1 MTVSEPAAPASSA
14 GARATSRWRPS
25 RAGILNVWRYYDEV
39 FEFHKGRL
47 LLRGP
52 NGTGKSKALELL
64 LPFLFDANLRANRLS
79 TFGSS
84 ERTMHWNLMGEG
96 TAGVT
101 RVGYVWLEFQAGDD
115 EWFSCGARLQ
125 ASRHTSTVH
134 ADYFTTS
141 RRIGVD
147 GGIALVNDSGQ
158 PLTKAALTEA
168 LGADGAVHPTAA
180 DHREAVRGALFPDLS
195 EQRFEALLTALL
207 QLRTPKLSE
216 RLDPNLLS
224 TLLSRALPP
233 LGRTEIAE
241 LAEGFERLDQQR
253 EHLTRLDA
261 EVRAAETVADRQ
273 RTYAQRVLRATAS
286 EVLAA
291 TSELERLSAAAKDSA
306 GRYEQAVAD
315 REATEARQAE
325 LAQDA
330 ERTQARIDGLADGER
345 DRQGREPDRLR
356 TEATAAD
363 RFAAGLREQ
372 AEQRAEQAARDAERA
387 ESAEHRATSASAA
400 AQRAEQD
407 ARRHAERV
415 GLAGT
420 FQEVAGTEDRQ
431 RTRRLLRAAVRS
443 RHDLIA
449 EVRAELDRHDAA
461 VAARTGAE
469 HELEQARTDLAA
481 ATDRR
486 TAAAEAHDAAVRDQ
500 VELIRTWAA
509 RLTELP
515 VPDVDEIAAHADSR
529 TALLEHLR
537 PGYLAAAD
545 GLAQRHAADVA
556 RSQERRDRHAAL
568 TALREEL
575 REHADLPPPAPD
587 ARTADRAE
595 RPGAPLWRLVAFRNG
610 VTPDVQANVE
620 AALQAAGLLDAWVSP
635 EGVLAVAGHDTF
647 LDPARL
653 HPVDGPSLVE
663 VLRPESAGPVDR
675 DRIWSVLHGIGY
687 GTDRFDAEPDVGG
700 RHRGPEA
707 DPVVA
712 VAPDGRWRVA
722 GLAGSGDKP
731 EAAHVGAAA
740 RDRARRRRIAEL
752 DRSIGELDG
761 ELAELDTTADALT
774 RRRDAL
780 HAEWNAVPDDTAVQ
794 ETRRAADVA
803 EAEVAARDDAVR
815 RRAARVS
822 EAAETARLS
831 GNRLATLAAGRGLPA
846 DRPALEELDTRVAGF
861 TDSAEVWLDARFE
874 ADNDRRT
881 AEAAA
886 DVAKR
891 AEDVAAER
899 RSEAAEAELAALRLT
914 ERADAV
920 RGALDT
926 GHQQVLDELA
936 RLRAH
941 LLELDGRRA
950 QGSDRLV
957 EIAGRIGSLS
967 NQCAADADRRDAA
980 FADRDA
986 AAERLRR
993 RAAAGFADDAGIDL
1007 DLSTADG
1014 VDAALGAA
1022 REIAA
1027 TWAKTPHSTKNRTD
1041 ALGRLNEAIYDGRQV
1056 LAERADLELE
1066 PDDDVQVFVATLDGV
1081 RVGATGLRD
1090 ALHAE
1095 RDRAR
1100 DDITGAERDLF
1111 DKTLTGDTRRHLAA
1125 RIRQAGELVDTM
1137 NTRLKRVRTASKVA
1151 VQLVWEVDPNLPA
1164 GTQTAR
1170 ELLLTDPAR
1179 LTDADKDVLHAFFRG
1194 RIDEVKQ
1201 DNAAASWEG
1210 QLAQVFDYTA
1220 WHRFGVK
1227 IDRANGDGWQLLTKR
1242 LHGALSGG
1250 EKAIALHLPLFAAV
1264 AAHYQAVPAAP
1275 RFILLDEV
1283 FVGVDA
1289 TNRGQVFDLL
1299 TALDLDLVLTS
1310 DHEWCTYR
1318 ELDGIAI
1325 HQLITGDGD
1334 DAVTT
1339 ARFVWDGR
1347 ALAERRGAS

>member
-1 MTVSEPAAPASSA
+1 MTVSEPAAPASSD

-39 FEFHKGRL
+39 FEFHRGRL

-79 TFGSS
+79 TFGSA

-96 TAGVT
+96 ANGVT
-101 RVGYVWLEFQAGDD
+101 RVGYVWLEFQAGAD

-125 ASRHTSTVH
+125 ASRHTTTVH
-134 ADYFTTS
+134 ADYFTTR

-147 GGIALVNDSGQ
+147 GGVALVNDSGQ
-158 PLTKAALTEA
+158 PLTKTALTEA
-168 LGADGAVHPTAA
+168 LGADGTVHPTAA
-180 DHREAVRGALFPDLS
+180 DHREAVRAALFPDLS
-195 EQRFEALLTALL
+195 EQRFEALITALL

-261 EVRAAETVADRQ
+261 EVRAAEAVADRQ
-273 RTYAQRVLRATAS
+273 RTYAQRVLRATAA
-286 EVLAA
+286 EVLSA
-291 TSELERLSAAAKDSA
+291 TAELERLSAAAKDSA
-306 GRYEQAVAD
+306 DLHEQAVAE
-315 REATEARQAE
+315 REAAEAGKAG
-325 LAQDA
+325 LAQDV

-345 DRQGREPDRLR
+345 YRQGGETDRLH
-356 TEATAAD
+356 TDATTAG

-372 AEQRAEQAARDAERA
+372 AERRAEQAARDAERA
-387 ESAEHRATSASAA
+387 EQAEQRATSASAA
-400 AQRAEQD
+400 AQRAEHD

-415 GLAGT
+415 GLAGA

-461 VAARTGAE
+461 LAARTGAE
-469 HELEQARTDLAA
+469 HELEQARADLAA

-486 TAAAEAHDAAVRDQ
+486 TAAAEAHDTAVRHQD
-500 VELIRTWAA
+500 ELVRAWAA
-509 RLTELP
+509 RLAELP
-515 VPDVDEIAAHADSR
+515 VPDVDEVAAHADSR
-529 TALLEHLR
+529 AALLDQLR
-537 PGYLAAAD
+537 PGHLAAAD
-545 GLAQRHAADVA
+545 GLAQRHAAEVA
-556 RSQERRDRHAAL
+556 RRQERRDRHAEL
-568 TALREEL
+568 TAQREKL
-575 REHADLPPPAPD
+575 REHSDLPRPEPA
-587 ARTADRAE
+587 ARTADRTG

-610 VTPDVQANVE
+610 VAPGVQAKVE
-620 AALQAAGLLDAWVSP
+620 AALEAAGLLDAWVSP
-635 EGVLAVAGHDTF
+635 EGVLDVDGHDTF

-653 HPVDGPSLVE
+653 HPVDGTSLVE

-687 GTDRFDAEPDVGG
+687 GAERFDTGPDAGG

-712 VAPDGRWRVA
+712 VAPDGRWRIA
-722 GLAGSGDKP
+722 GLAGSADKA
-731 EAAHVGAAA
+731 EAAHLGAAA

-761 ELAELDTTADALT
+761 ELAELDTGVDALT

-780 HAEWNAVPDDTAVQ
+780 HAEWNAVPDDAAVQ

-803 EAEVAARDDAVR
+803 EAEVAARDDAVSSR
-815 RRAARVS
+815 VARVS
-822 EAAETARLS
+822 ETAETARLS
-831 GNRLATLAAGRGLPA
+831 GNRLAGLAAERGLPA
-846 DRPALEELDTRVAGF
+846 DRPALEELDTRVEGF
-861 TDSAEVWLDARFE
+861 TDSAAAWLDARFE
-874 ADNDRRT
+874 ADNDRRAADT
-881 AEAAA
+881 AA

-891 AEDVAAER
+891 AEDGAAQR
-899 RSEAAEAELAALRLT
+899 RSEAAEAELTALRLT

-926 GHQQVLDELA
+926 GHQQALDEVAL
-936 RLRAH
+936 LRAH
-941 LLELDGRRA
+941 LLELHR
-950 QGSDRLV
+950 QHEQVSERLV

-967 NQCAADADRRDAA
+967 TRSAAVADRRDAA
-980 FADRDA
+980 LAARDA
-986 AAERLRR
+986 AAERLRS
-993 RAAAGFADDAGIDL
+993 RATAGFADDAGIDL
-1007 DLSTADG
+1007 ELSTTDG
-1014 VDAALGAA
+1014 RTAALAA
-1022 REIAA
+1022 ASEIAD
-1027 TWAKTPHSTKNRTD
+1027 TWAKTPHGTKNLAD
-1041 ALGRLNEAIYDGRQV
+1041 ALGRLNEAVYDSRQV

-1066 PDDDVQVFVATLDGV
+1066 PDDDVQVFAATLDGV
-1081 RVGATGLRD
+1081 RLGATGLRD
-1090 ALHAE
+1090 ALRAE

-1100 DDITGAERDLF
+1100 DDITGAEHDLF
-1111 DKTLTGDTRRHLAA
+1111 DQTLTGDTRRHLAA

-1164 GTQTAR
+1164 GTQNAR

-1179 LTDADKDVLHAFFRG
+1179 LTDADKDALHDFFRD
-1194 RIDEVKQ
+1194 RIAEAKQ

-1227 IDRANGDGWQLLTKR
+1227 IDRANGEGWQLLTKR

-1347 ALAERRGAS
+1347 ALAEQRGAS

>member
-1 MTVSEPAAPASSA
+1 MTVSEPAEPAPSA
-14 GARATSRWRPS
+14 GARATTSRWRPS

-96 TAGVT
+96 AAGVT
-101 RVGYVWLEFQAGDD
+101 RVGYVWLEFQAGDG

-134 ADYFTTS
+134 ADYFTTG

-147 GGIALVNDSGQ
+147 GGLALVNDSGQ

-168 LGADGAVHPTAA
+168 LGADGTVHPTAA

-195 EQRFEALLTALL
+195 EQRFEALITALL

-241 LAEGFERLDQQR
+241 LAEGFERLDRQR

-261 EVRAAETVADRQ
+261 EVRAAEAVADRQ
-273 RTYAQRVLRATAS
+273 RTYAQRVLRATAAG
-286 EVLAA
+286 VLSA
-291 TSELERLSAAAKDSA
+291 TSELERLSDAAKGSA
-306 GRYEQAVAD
+306 GQHEQAVAD
-315 REATEARQAE
+315 REATEAEKTE

-330 ERTQARIDGLADGER
+330 ERTQARIDGLADSER
-345 DRQGREPDRLR
+345 YRQGQEPDRLH
-356 TEATAAD
+356 TEATAAV
-363 RFAAGLREQ
+363 RFAAGLRDQ

-415 GLAGT
+415 GLAGA

-486 TAAAEAHDAAVRDQ
+486 TAAAEAHDAAVQRQD
-500 VELIRTWAA
+500 ELVRTWAA
-509 RLTELP
+509 RLAELP
-515 VPDVDEIAAHADSR
+515 VPGADEVAAHADCR

-545 GLAQRHAADVA
+545 GLAQQHAAGVA
-556 RSQERRDRHAAL
+556 RRQECRDRHAEL
-568 TALREEL
+568 TARRESLRE
-575 REHADLPPPAPD
+575 RADLPPAAPA
-587 ARTADRAE
+587 ARTADRVE

-610 VTPDVQANVE
+610 VAPGVQAKVE
-620 AALQAAGLLDAWVSP
+620 AALQAAGLLDAWMSP
-635 EGVLAVAGHDTF
+635 EGVLDVDGHDTF

-653 HPVDGPSLVE
+653 HAVDGSSLVE

-687 GTDRFDAEPDVGG
+687 GAERFDADAGG

-707 DPVVA
+707 DPIVA

-722 GLAGSGDKP
+722 GLAGSSDKP

-752 DRSIGELDG
+752 DGWIGELDG
-761 ELAELDTTADALT
+761 ELAELDTTAEALT

-780 HAEWNAVPDDTAVQ
+780 HAEWNAVPDDAAVQ

-803 EAEVAARDDAVR
+803 EAEVAARDDAVS
-815 RRAARVS
+815 RRAAQVS
-822 EAAETARLS
+822 ETAEIARLS
-831 GNRLATLAAGRGLPA
+831 GNRLATLAAERGLPA
-846 DRPALEELDTRVAGF
+846 DRPALEELDTRVEGF

-881 AEAAA
+881 ADTAA

-891 AEDVAAER
+891 AEDIAAER
-899 RSEAAEAELAALRLT
+899 RSEAAAAELAALRLT

-920 RGALDT
+920 RDALDT
-926 GHQQVLDELA
+926 GHQQALDEMA
-936 RLRAH
+936 RLRGH
-941 LLELDGRRA
+941 LLDLDGQRE
-950 QGSDRLV
+950 QVSERLV

-967 NQCAADADRRDAA
+967 NQRAADADRRDAA
-980 FADRDA
+980 LADRDA
-986 AAERLRR
+986 AADRLRG

-1007 DLSTADG
+1007 DLSTTDD
-1014 VDAALGAA
+1014 VTAALAAA

-1027 TWAKTPHSTKNRTD
+1027 TWPKTPHSTKNLTD
-1041 ALGRLNEAIYDGRQV
+1041 ALGRLNEAIYDSRQV

-1081 RVGATGLRD
+1081 RGGATGLRD

-1151 VQLVWEVDPNLPA
+1151 VQLVWDVDPNLPA

-1170 ELLLTDPAR
+1170 ELLLTDPAQ
-1179 LTDADKDVLHAFFRG
+1179 LTGADKDALHDFFRD
-1194 RIDEVKQ
+1194 RIDEAKQ

-1347 ALAERRGAS
+1347 ALAEQRGAS

>member
-1 MTVSEPAAPASSA
+1 MTVPDSVVQPSA
-14 GARATSRWRPS
+14 GPRATTSRWRPS

-96 TAGVT
+96 AGGVT
-101 RVGYVWLEFQAGDD
+101 RVGYVWLEFQAGED

-125 ASRHTSTVH
+125 ASKHTSTVH

-147 GGIALVNDSGQ
+147 GGISLVNDSGQ
-158 PLTKAALTEA
+158 PLTKPALTEV
-168 LGADGAVHPTAA
+168 LGADGTLHPTAA
-180 DHREAVRGALFPDLS
+180 DHRAAVRGALFPDLS
-195 EQRFEALLTALL
+195 EQRFEALITALL

-253 EHLTRLDA
+253 EHLTRLDS
-261 EVRAAETVADRQ
+261 EVQAAEAVADRQ
-273 RTYAQRVLRATAS
+273 RTYAQRVLRAAAAGVIS
-286 EVLAA
+286 A
-291 TSELERLSAAAKDSA
+291 TSELDRLSGAAKDSA
-306 GRYEQAVAD
+306 RLHEQAVAD
-315 REATEARQAE
+315 RGAAESRKAE
-325 LAQDA
+325 LEQDA
-330 ERTQARIDGLADGER
+330 ERTQARIDGLADSEWY
-345 DRQGREPDRLR
+345 RQGQELDRLR
-356 TEATAAD
+356 TETAAAD
-363 RFAAGLREQ
+363 RFATGLREQ
-372 AEQRAEQAARDAERA
+372 AEQRAGQAAADAAQATEVEDRA
-387 ESAEHRATSASAA
+387 ASAVAA

-407 ARRHAERV
+407 ARHQAERV
-415 GLAGT
+415 GLTGA
-420 FQEVAGTEDRQ
+420 FQEVTDTADRQ

-443 RHDLIA
+443 KHDVIA

-469 HELEQARTDLAA
+469 NELDQARTDLAD
-481 ATDRR
+481 ATERR
-486 TAAAEAHDAAVRDQ
+486 TAAVEAHDEAVRHQ
-500 VELIRTWAA
+500 GELLRTWAA
-509 RLTELP
+509 GLTELP
-515 VPDVDEIAAHADSR
+515 VADVDEAAAHADSR
-529 TALLEHLR
+529 AGLLEHLR

-545 GLAQRHAADVA
+545 ALAQRHAAAVA
-556 RSQERRDRHAAL
+556 QRKELRGRHTELGVRRER
-568 TALREEL
+568 LREQT
-575 REHADLPPPAPD
+575 DLPPTAPD
-587 ARTADRAE
+587 TRTANRQE
-595 RPGAPLWRLVAFRNG
+595 LRGAPLWRLVAFRNG
-610 VTPDVQANVE
+610 IAADVQAKVE

-635 EGVLAVAGHDTF
+635 DGALDVDGHDTF
-647 LDPARL
+647 LDPDRL
-653 HPVDGPSLVE
+653 RPVDGQSLVE

-675 DRIWSVLHGIGY
+675 DRIWAVLHGIGY
-687 GTDRFDAEPDVGG
+687 GTERFDASSDDGG

-707 DPVVA
+707 DPIVA

-722 GLAGSGDKP
+722 GLRGSWDKP

-752 DRSIGELDG
+752 DRSISELDG
-761 ELAELDTTADALT
+761 ELAELDTTVDALT
-774 RRRDAL
+774 ERRDAL
-780 HAEWNAVPDDTAVQ
+780 HAEWNAVPDDAAVQ
-794 ETRRAADVA
+794 ESRRAADVA

-815 RRAARVS
+815 RRTERVS
-822 EAAETARLS
+822 ETAETARLA
-831 GNRLATLAAGRGLPA
+831 GNRLAALAAERGLPA
-846 DRPALEELDTRVAGF
+846 ERPVLDELDFRVAGF
-861 TDSAEVWLDARFE
+861 TDSAGTWLDARFD
-874 ADNDRRT
+874 ADNERR
-881 AEAAA
+881 AADAAA

-891 AEDVAAER
+891 AADIAAER
-899 RSEAAEAELAALRLT
+899 QAEAAEAELKALRLT
-914 ERADAV
+914 ERTDAV
-920 RGALDT
+920 QRALGT
-926 GHQQVLDELA
+926 GYQEVLDEMS

-941 LLELDGRRA
+941 LLELDDRR
-950 QGSDRLV
+950 GEVSDQLIEV
-957 EIAGRIGSLS
+957 AGRIGSLS
-967 NQCAADADRRDAA
+967 NQRAADAERRDTALA
-980 FADRDA
+980 ERDA
-986 AAERLRR
+986 AAERLRGR
-993 RAAAGFADDAGIDL
+993 VTAGFAEDAGTTL
-1007 DLSTADG
+1007 ELSTSDG
-1014 VDAALGAA
+1014 VTAALAAA

-1027 TWAKTPHSTKNRTD
+1027 TWAKTPHSAKNLTD
-1041 ALGRLNEAIYDGRQV
+1041 ALGRLNEAMYGSRHI

-1066 PDDDVQVFVATLDGV
+1066 PDDDVQIFVATLDGI

-1090 ALHAE
+1090 ALRAE
-1095 RDRAR
+1095 RDRAS

-1164 GTQTAR
+1164 GTKTAR
-1170 ELLLTDPAR
+1170 ELLLTDPVR
-1179 LTDADKDVLHAFFRG
+1179 LTDADKDALHDFFRD
-1194 RIDEVKQ
+1194 RIDEAKQ
-1201 DNAAASWEG
+1201 NNAAASWEG

-1264 AAHYQAVPAAP
+1264 AAHYQAVPTAP
-1275 RFILLDEV
+1275 RLILLDEV

-1347 ALAERRGAS
+1347 ALAEERGAS